1 MSDVVVQGTN
11 VRMRVIKRYSHYNVG
26 DLIAVEFFAA
36 RELAAKRLA
45 QPLDLLVPVPVVA
58 AGQDGSLPPSSGP
71 LRQPT
76 GVVRK

>member
-1 MSDVVVQGTN
+1 MSEVVEGTN
-11 VRMRVIKRYSHYNVG
+11 VRMRVVKRFSHYNAG
-26 DLIAVEFFAA
+26 DLIAVEFYAA

-45 QPLDLLVPVPVVA
+45 QPLDLLVPTPVA
-58 AGQDGSLPPSSGP
+58 AAGSGDLSPASAP